1 MKRLLILSLLA
12 MFALGAGVANAAT
25 TLKTTGELTFGYQWL
40 DNPDFLKMKDD
51 NTSEDDFQA
60 YQRARV
66 YFDWSASENLR
77 AVIGIE
83 IGVSNWG
90 VSGGGADLDADD
102 SVIEVKHAYLDFTWP
117 NTALTFRMGVQPI
130 ALPGAVAGSP
140 ILDGDA
146 AGILASYK
154 INDSISAAFGWF
166 RLQDSDAAA
175 DTGGRAADGV
185 SDEIDMLALLLP
197 MKGDGWTFTPW
208 AGYVAMG
215 KNATNDANGVVAL
228 AYNGIINNNN
238 NTMSDNLDVWWV
250 GGAFT
255 LDMFAP
261 FAIKGDLIYGATDG
275 VNGSDVGGVGERSG
289 WFFDMAVDYKMDMVT
304 PGLFFLYSSGEDDD
318 LKESERIPTL
328 YGCYY
333 LTSLG
338 MAGAASVLD
347 GIADGVLTNDA
358 TMGMWVLGGQLANF
372 SFVDKLS
379 HTLRVA
385 YGQGTSD
392 DDFVKKGGAQLNA
405 NYNNY
410 NTALSV
416 LTTKDS
422 FWEVN
427 LDSTYSI
434 YENLTGYVELG
445 YLKLDLD
452 DVWKKAN
459 VINSDKVQDVWK
471 LAIALKYAF

>member
-154 INDSISAAFGWF
+154 INDSIAAAFGWF

-228 AYNGIINNNN
+228 A
-238 NTMSDNLDVWWV
+238 DR
-250 GGAFT
+250 
-255 LDMFAP
+255 
-261 FAIKGDLIYGATDG
+261 K
-275 VNGSDVGGVGERSG
+275 
-289 WFFDMAVDYKMDMVT
+289 
-304 PGLFFLYSSGEDDD
+304 
-318 LKESERIPTL
+318 
-328 YGCYY
+328 
-333 LTSLG
+333 
-338 MAGAASVLD
+338 SV
-347 GIADGVLTNDA
+347 V
-358 TMGMWVLGGQLANF
+358 
-372 SFVDKLS
+372 
-379 HTLRVA
+379 
-385 YGQGTSD
+385 
-392 DDFVKKGGAQLNA
+392 
-405 NYNNY
+405 
-410 NTALSV
+410 
-416 LTTKDS
+416 
-422 FWEVN
+422 
-427 LDSTYSI
+427 
-434 YENLTGYVELG
+434 
-445 YLKLDLD
+445 
-452 DVWKKAN
+452 
-459 VINSDKVQDVWK
+459 
-471 LAIALKYAF
+471 